1 MDSKNKQRVSVYLD
15 KDLVKRADN
24 LQEMLQCKSRNAL
37 FSLALENLIADK
49 TIEER
54 GDVLIEKLADAI
66 EKAVDFEAVKI
77 SKGLFRYAV
86 ELDVILQMLSLCWK
100 IEPKEIKIMR
110 REAINN
116 VRRTRGKVRLDEL
129 FMRKDTDSL

>member
-15 KDLVKRADN
+15 KDLVRRADN
-24 LQEMLQCKSRNAL
+24 LQEMLGCKSRNAL
-37 FSLALENLIADK
+37 YSLALENLIADK

-54 GDVLIEKLADAI
+54 GDVLIEKLAVAI

-86 ELDVILQMLSLCWK
+86 ELDVILQMLSLCWN
-100 IEPKEIKIMR
+100 IEPQGIKKMR

-129 FMRKDTDSL
+129 FIRKDTDSL